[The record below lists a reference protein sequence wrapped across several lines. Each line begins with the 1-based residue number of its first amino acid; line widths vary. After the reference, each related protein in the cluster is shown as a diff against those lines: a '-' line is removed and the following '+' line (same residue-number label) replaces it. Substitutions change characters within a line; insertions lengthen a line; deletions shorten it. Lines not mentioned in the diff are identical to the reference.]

1 MALWVC
7 RNDGVQYSVGARACP
22 ECGSTE
28 HVEQD
33 SPEHEALLAEKASPR
48 KPAVKQ
54 SGEKP
59 GEAAKSQ

>member
-7 RNDGVQYSVGARACP
+7 KSDGVQYSVGAPACP

-33 SPEHEALLAEKASPR
+33 SPEHEALLAEKAAPK
-48 KPAVKQ
+48 KPAARQ
-54 SGEKP
+54 AGEKP
-59 GEAAKSQ
+59 AEPAK